1 MSNLQPVHDL
11 DYGDLDRSDDLEVI
25 QLVGL
30 KLGDEEYAIDVL
42 KIQEIIRTVE
52 ITSVP
57 RTESFVLGVMNLRGK
72 VIPVIDLRVRFSLD
86 KMDFDKETR
95 IIVVKFETEN
105 IGFVVDEVT
114 EVIRINKKMVEPTPP
129 LVGSIG
135 QEYILGICK
144 YADRLI
150 ILLDI
155 DSVVTDG
162 KTVDSNLKKTLLGQP
177 ALPSAEANYNKVA
190 SAVEQ
195 EFQNKETA
203 APAAALETSTEEE
216 EEEESAFEE
225 GSADDAVGASLDDLI
240 AMELAKR
247 EQETDELNSKKKEDG
262 SKKKPDVEPE
272 ALDDILN
279 DALNQSS
286 SNMSDDSGHVEQ
298 DELDMLIQKELTKRE
313 HETEELNKKK
323 KIAEPVKAKA
333 EPEPELTSEDDI
345 EAMMAAELDAQFA
358 AASEPSQDEISEPVS
373 EEEPILNELITEEPA
388 EEAPVQA
395 SEEPEFDIPADLA
408 AEFDL
413 TDTSEPAPEEEE
425 LPEPEPVAE
434 TAVEEE
440 PEYELPEP
448 IENEIGDEII
458 GKGLPD
464 DFDTDALIQQD
475 TEEEEEAPAALIDQ
489 INEPMLASENDD
501 DIDVDKAINELKAES
516 DLSPATEQES
526 FEKLKV
532 LSKKIIDGES
542 VDFGISI
549 KKEVAELL
557 KLISETKDRVD
568 EIEPT
573 LITSKEQLPNV
584 VKSLETVTES
594 TEEATM
600 NLMEAADGLTGHYQ
614 EFLAEMDDLEDLL
627 YKKDQAAILK
637 KIESLENSAAQADMT
652 GMGILHAL
660 EFQDI
665 TEQKINKVIGAV
677 QEIGARLGAILG
689 FIRLKQEED
698 PTLVDD
704 ASQDDIDKLLAE
716 FGLN

>member
-1 MSNLQPVHDL
+1 MSNLQPVRDL
-11 DYGDLDRSDDLEVI
+11 DYGDRGHSEDLELI

-57 RTESFVLGVMNLRGK
+57 RTDSFVLGVMNLRGK

-114 EVIRINKKMVEPTPP
+114 EVIRINRKMVEPTPP

-144 YADRLI
+144 YLDRLI

-155 DSVVTDG
+155 DSVVNDG
-162 KTVDSNLKKTLLGQP
+162 KTEDSNLKKTLLGQA
-177 ALPSAEANYNKVA
+177 ALPSAEANYDKIAA
-190 SAVEQ
+190 SVEK
-195 EFQNKETA
+195 EFETKSTDS
-203 APAAALETSTEEE
+203 PAALTADEPEDEPIF
-216 EEEESAFEE
+216 ES
-225 GSADDAVGASLDDLI
+225 GSADDSAGDSLDDLI

-247 EQETDELNSKKKEDG
+247 EMETDELNSKKKGDD
-262 SKKKPDVEPE
+262 SKKKSEVASE

-279 DALNQSS
+279 DALHQSEN
-286 SNMSDDSGHVEQ
+286 NMTSDTGHVEQ
-298 DELDMLIQKELTKRE
+298 DELDMLIQKELNKRE

-323 KIAEPVKAKA
+323 KSVELKPAPIADD
-333 EPEPELTSEDDI
+333 LSEDEI
-345 EAMMAAELDAQFA
+345 ESMMAAELDSA
-358 AASEPSQDEISEPVS
+358 AEIEEESSEPIQETSFDEEDI
-373 EEEPILNELITEEPA
+373 PA
-388 EEAPVQA
+388 EKITDDFE
-395 SEEPEFDIPADLA
+395 IPADLA
-408 AEFDL
+408 SEFGLDEL
-413 TDTSEPAPEEEE
+413 IDDAPVE
-425 LPEPEPVAE
+425 LNEIDEEPETDEMEE
-434 TAVEEE
+434 TVSNSAFVEEE
-440 PEYELPEP
+440 FTLPEA

-458 GKGLPD
+458 GQGLPD
-464 DFDTDALIQQD
+464 EMPELDEIENELPI
-475 TEEEEEAPAALIDQ
+475 IDQ
-489 INEPMLASENDD
+489 ITTPVIKDEDINTDFEEALDEMKSVNIPQASEQD
-501 DIDVDKAINELKAES
+501 
-516 DLSPATEQES
+516 S
-526 FEKLKV
+526 FNKLKV
-532 LSKKIIDGES
+532 LSKKIIDGEQIDMGLS
-542 VDFGISI
+542 L
-549 KKEVAELL
+549 KKEVSELL

-600 NLMEAADGLTGHYQ
+600 SLMEAADGLSGHYQ
-614 EFLAEMDDLEDLL
+614 EFLSEMDDLEDLL
-627 YKKDQAAILK
+627 YKKDKAAILK
-637 KIESLENSAAQADMT
+637 KIESLENSASEADNT

-665 TEQKINKVIGAV
+665 TEQKLNKVIGAV
-677 QEIGARLGAILG
+677 QEVGARLGAILG
-689 FIRLKQEED
+689 FIKLHAEED
-698 PTLVDD
+698 PTIVDD

>member
-30 KLGDEEYAIDVL
+30 KLGEEEYAIDVL

-195 EFQNKETA
+195 EFQNKETP
-203 APAAALETSTEEE
+203 APAALETSSEEE

-323 KIAEPVKAKA
+323 KIAEPSKAKA
-333 EPEPELTSEDDI
+333 EPAPEITSEEDI
-345 EAMMAAELDAQFA
+345 EAMMAAELDEQLA
-358 AASEPSQDEISEPVS
+358 AASEPSQEI
-373 EEEPILNELITEEPA
+373 ITEELTEKTA
-388 EEAPVQA
+388 QEAPVQA
-395 SEEPEFDIPADLA
+395 SDEPEFDIPADLA

-413 TDTSEPAPEEEE
+413 GDISEEAKEEEE

-434 TAVEEE
+434 SAMEEE

-464 DFDTDALIQQD
+464 DFDTDALLQQD
-475 TEEEEEAPAALIDQ
+475 EEEETHSPLIDQ
-489 INEPMLASENDD
+489 INKPMLSSEDD
-501 DIDVDKAINELKAES
+501 IDIDVDKAINELKAES
-516 DLSPATEQES
+516 DIAPASEQES

-532 LSKKIIDGES
+532 LSKKIIDGEP

-549 KKEVAELL
+549 KKEVSELL

-614 EFLAEMDDLEDLL
+614 EFLSEMDDLEDLL

-637 KIESLENSAAQADMT
+637 KIESLESSAAQADMT

-689 FIRLKQEED
+689 FIRLKQEDD